1 MKKIIVSLLVIST
14 LILSL
19 YGCGKSENN
28 NSEKDEVTL
37 ETEYTVTDKTTNYV
51 LIEMKDGGKMLLE
64 LYPDKA
70 PITVANFQKLVG
82 EHFYDGLIFHR
93 VIENFMIQ
101 GGDPEGTGY
110 GGSDQTITGEFSS
123 NNIPNSLKHLRGTIS
138 MGRRGNDYNSAS
150 SQFFICQVDYP
161 YLDGDYAAF
170 GMLIDGFDTLDKI
183 ATVKTDS
190 KDKPLED
197 QIMEKVVFVT
207 LNSQD

>member
-37 ETEYTVTDKTTNYV
+37 ETEYTVTDQTTNYV

>member
-1 MKKIIVSLLVIST
+1 MKKIILSLLVIST

-37 ETEYTVTDKTTNYV
+37 ETEYTVTDQTTNYV